1 METTTQS
8 QYPSVMAQQACVSAV
23 KAAKMAAESAR
34 LTVQYMTLYLK
45 NDTRKNLT
53 GKTAHKIAKQMGEE
67 IGHSGARDWKH
78 MTAEEQALW
87 SFTAQLMTERPPI
100 SPDLT
105 VDMNASQ
112 QLALQKCRE
121 IMAGHRITKTVRAAR
136 YTDLFQTVRTAA
148 NTVYTTMDWGWN
160 EKVFQEALKTELDH
174 VSTGGYHLCSEIAH
188 TIFYRGKPMGDG
200 VNARTDI
207 LLTERSTGRQL
218 LLELKAVTDSR
229 SSMDKAVQQ
238 CKRYLRMKQMSVG
251 MVINFPD
258 RGAVSIKSQ
267 IVFA

>member
-1 METTTQS
+1 MEATLTSRQTLMS
-8 QYPSVMAQQACVSAV
+8 QQDNNTAV
-23 KAAKMAAESAR
+23 KAAKSAAESAR
-34 LTVQYMTLYLK
+34 LTVQFMSLYLK
-45 NDTRKNLT
+45 NDTRKNLS
-53 GKTAHKIAKQMGEE
+53 GKTAHKIAKQTGED

-78 MTAEEQALW
+78 MMLEEQAVW
-87 SFTAQLMTERPPI
+87 SFAAQLMTERPSI
-100 SPDLT
+100 SPDRT
-105 VDMNASQ
+105 VDTTPSQ

-121 IMAGHRITKTVRAAR
+121 IMASHRITKTVRAAR

-174 VSTGGYHLCSEIAH
+174 ISTGAYHLCSEIAH

-258 RGAVSIKSQ
+258 RGAVSVKSRL
-267 IVFA
+267 VFA